1 MKNIENTAKSVL
13 LMDKQLRNEL
23 LIKDGI
29 LQAKKLWENTYI
41 KKQIDK
47 RRNGGTFT
55 VRDHICA
62 MVYSMLTSGAPWNR
76 VEPHIDIQT
85 GRIAILDE
93 IFYQYDVDKLLSAAP
108 AEFVSKITAQELG
121 TPYLKKQ
128 MYALA
133 NVNIEKLLT
142 LEKEYGSV
150 DNFYQS
156 IIHTDSTMKTLVKE
170 LSAVGKPHKFAQLG
184 EALTAEYLRNVGYD
198 IAKPDRH
205 ICRVLGSKYL
215 ACSESEIV
223 PVYETF
229 DIVANIAKGLNKP
242 VAEVDYILWSYCANG
257 YGEICTA
264 KNPKCKKSVVN
275 NCKHKSI

>member
-93 IFYQYDVDKLLSAAP
+93 IFYQYDVDKLLSTAP
-108 AEFVSKITAQELG
+108 AEFVSKITAQALG
-121 TPYLKKQ
+121 NPHIKNQ
-128 MYALA
+128 MDALV
-133 NVNIEKLLT
+133 NVNIKKLLT

-215 ACSESEIV
+215 ACAESEIV

-229 DIVANIAKGLNKP
+229 DIVANIAKELNKP

-264 KNPKCKKSVVN
+264 KNPKCKKCVVN

>member
-184 EALTAEYLRNVGYD
+184 EALTAEYLRNIGYD

-229 DIVANIAKGLNKP
+229 DLVANIAKELNKP

-257 YGEICTA
+257 YGEMCTA
-264 KNPKCKKSVVN
+264 KNPKCKKCVVN